1 MIKRLYKIIDRVP
14 KSRLLHFSVSVLFSF
29 AVLSLLSLISVRA
42 GLIASLVSFP
52 ILEVILIL
60 SDMENRRADI
70 MDFLSGI
77 AGGIFVCLAALTLKI
92 ILL

>member
-29 AVLSLLSLISVRA
+29 AVLLLLSLISFRA
-42 GLIASLVSFP
+42 GLVASLVSFP

-70 MDFLSGI
+70 IDFLSGI